1 LIIKREKTHS
11 LIFYLEVWAL
21 HLLTLVKKRLVLN
34 VTHRGKVVETDFLI
48 RFNQGCSANKKGVG
62 THPKNS
68 HFKTDSN

>member
-21 HLLTLVKKRLVLN
+21 LVLN

-48 RFNQGCSANKKGVG
+48 RFNQGCSANKTGVG